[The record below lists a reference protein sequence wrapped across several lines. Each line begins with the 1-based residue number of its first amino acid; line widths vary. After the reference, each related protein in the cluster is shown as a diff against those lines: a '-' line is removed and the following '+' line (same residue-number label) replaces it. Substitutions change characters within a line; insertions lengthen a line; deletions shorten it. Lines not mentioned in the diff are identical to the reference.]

1 LTRVLFLAE
10 SFHPVL
16 GGGEAHIRLLASRLV
31 TLGTECLV
39 LTRRGERGWAE
50 EERLDGVRVLRVPP
64 SGPGRIGKYAMVP
77 SVVSALARYRN
88 DFDLIVVRGGRVLA
102 LPGLLAGRAL
112 GKAVVLQPEVTGE
125 MSGEIYTWGTPL
137 HRPWVR
143 GAVGLL
149 ASVRNRLLRDA
160 DACIAISSQVR
171 AKLLAAGIS
180 PERIADVPHGVD
192 TTRFRPASAE
202 EQRALRATLGLAVE
216 GPIIVFT
223 GRLLRGKGVD
233 VLIGAF
239 SRLAPR
245 WPKAH
250 LVVVGSG
257 DGQSLSIEVEAH
269 QAVAEDPALAGRVT
283 FAGRVHNVADYL
295 RAADV
300 FAFPSLFEAMP
311 LSVIEAAACGLAC
324 VASRVGGI
332 PEVLEDGTSGMLL
345 PPGDRGALVAALETV
360 LAGNETKRALGA
372 GARAAVLGRFDFD
385 ASVER
390 YRTLFSEVATRP
402 RGQG

>member
-1 LTRVLFLAE
+1 LTRVLFLTE

-31 TLGTECLV
+31 ALGTECLV
-39 LTRRGERGWAE
+39 LTRRGDRAWAV

-64 SGPGRIGKYAMVP
+64 SGPGRVGKYAMVP
-77 SVVSALARYRN
+77 SVIGALAKHRRDY
-88 DFDLIVVRGGRVLA
+88 DAIVVRGGRVLA
-102 LPGLLAGRAL
+102 LPGLIAGRAL

-143 GAVGLL
+143 GAVGLA

-160 DACIAISSQVR
+160 DACVAISSQVR
-171 AKLLAAGIS
+171 AELLAAGIS
-180 PERIADVPHGVD
+180 PERIADIPHGVD
-192 TTRFRPASAE
+192 TTRFRSASAE
-202 EQRALRATLGLAVE
+202 EQRALRATLGLGIE

-233 VLIGAF
+233 VLIDAF

-245 WPKAH
+245 WPKAR

-269 QAVAEDPALAGRVT
+269 RAVAENPTLAGRVT
-283 FAGRVHNVADYL
+283 FAGRVDNVEDYL
-295 RAADV
+295 RAADI

-332 PEVLEDGTSGMLL
+332 PEVLEDGSSGMLI
-345 PPGDRGALVAALETV
+345 PPGDTGALVAALETV
-360 LAGNETKRALGA
+360 LAGGEARRALGA
-372 GARAAVLGRFDFD
+372 RARAAVLGRFDFR
-385 ASVER
+385 ASAER
-390 YRTLFSEVATRP
+390 YRALFSEVAPRP
-402 RGQG
+402 CGQA